1 MFRISCQQASRLL
14 CQQQDERLPFG
25 KRVRLRIHLAVCNA
39 CRNVSRQLEAL
50 RLSIRKWRDR
60 E

>member
-25 KRVRLRIHLAVCNA
+25 KRLRLRVHLVMCNA